1 MDIFSFPGAL
11 LALNDL
17 TILFNFARQIWP
29 YIGEVITEII
39 GSVSRIAFLVKLAFN
54 YDEWKR
60 HFTA

>member
-39 GSVSRIAFLVKLAFN
+39 GSVSRIANFHSIFGEARF
-54 YDEWKR
+54 
-60 HFTA
+60 